1 MGPQPVGKMCS
12 HIPTIERKK
21 KDEMVVC
28 CMAYIS
34 AATEKDSNTNLEIQV
49 SVKLRHLTFS
59 QQ

>member
-1 MGPQPVGKMCS
+1 MCL

-34 AATEKDSNTNLEIQV
+34 AAIEKDTNSDIQV
-49 SVKLRHLTFS
+49 SAKLQHLTFS